1 MLEVPA
7 KPSVLDGH
15 QQPVSENRADRDNQQ
30 VTSLSETELAWLAGF
45 LDADGMIRLHKGQK
59 NANPNQRS
67 LVPKVSFINTCGATL
82 TEIKCRLVRLGL
94 TASVGLHVK
103 RATDNPQWKQ
113 GASLDVLGMKRCE
126 PLLRAVVPYMVTK
139 RTEAEIVLE
148 FIERRK
154 RPEFRQKAYCER
166 DYLAFEGLR
175 FLKQTRNLR
184 DYTPSVEEVLGEDIV
199 RANAK
204 ALEAAETTA
213 RLSEDQIKERGRRL
227 VQHRWKK
234 LSAQPVDYKALKSHK

>member
-1 MLEVPA
+1 MLETPG
-7 KPSVLDGH
+7 KRRVLVDKEN
-15 QQPVSENRADRDNQQ
+15 VESENRADRDNQQ
-30 VTSLSETELAWLAGF
+30 VTPLSETELAWLAGF
-45 LDADGMIRLHKGQK
+45 LDADGMVRLHKGQK

-82 TEIKCRLVRLGL
+82 SEIKRRLDRLGL
-94 TASVGLHVK
+94 TASVGLHSK
-103 RATDNPQWKQ
+103 RAAENPQWKL
-113 GASLDVLGMKRCE
+113 GASLDVMGMKRVE

-139 RTEAEIVLE
+139 RVEAEIVLE

-166 DYLAFEGLR
+166 DYLAFEALR

-184 DYTPSVEEVLGEDIV
+184 DYTPSVEQVLGEDIV
-199 RANAK
+199 RTNAK

-213 RLSEDQIKERGRRL
+213 RLSEGQIKERGRRL
-227 VQHRWKK
+227 VQHRWNK
-234 LSAQPVDYKALKSHK
+234 LSAKPVDYHSLRSQK